1 MNPFGHVGFKRWVP
15 FLWMLPPFLLFIAFG
30 LYPSL
35 FTFYYSMTQYSGL
48 PGTAATFVG
57 LQNYIQAFSVGGW
70 FSLGPELETT
80 ILFAVAVTLIQ
91 NAAGLG
97 LALVMNRKVRGVAA
111 YRLMIFFPQV
121 LSLVVIGMI
130 WTQIFSPVG
139 GPLEPL
145 WTAVFGHSSSFLG
158 SWSLSI
164 WLVIFVQ
171 VWNFTG
177 FTMLIYLAG
186 LQGIPLEYYEAA
198 MMDGAS
204 RPVTFWRITWPLL
217 AASATVNI
225 FLSVIGALGDFGMIY
240 VLTDGAYGTTTLG
253 MAMFNDAFNGGSE
266 YGYGAML
273 QVLQFGLVILVGMGL
288 LWYLRR
294 REVDL

>member
-1 MNPFGHVGFKRWVP
+1 
-15 FLWMLPPFLLFIAFG
+15 
-30 LYPSL
+30 
-35 FTFYYSMTQYSGL
+35 
-48 PGTAATFVG
+48 
-57 LQNYIQAFSVGGW
+57 
-70 FSLGPELETT
+70 
-80 ILFAVAVTLIQ
+80 
-91 NAAGLG
+91 
-97 LALVMNRKVRGVAA
+97 
-111 YRLMIFFPQV
+111 
-121 LSLVVIGMI
+121 
-130 WTQIFSPVG
+130 
-139 GPLEPL
+139 
-145 WTAVFGHSSSFLG
+145 
-158 SWSLSI
+158 
-164 WLVIFVQ
+164 
-171 VWNFTG
+171 
-177 FTMLIYLAG
+177 MLIYLAG